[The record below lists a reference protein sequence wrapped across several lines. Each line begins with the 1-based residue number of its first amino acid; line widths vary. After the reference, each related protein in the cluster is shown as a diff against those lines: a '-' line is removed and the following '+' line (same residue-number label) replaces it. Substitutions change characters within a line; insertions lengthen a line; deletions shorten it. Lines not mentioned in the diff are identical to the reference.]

1 MSLSVRTLKHSFL
14 SSIFNNNYKNPIL
27 ILKCNQWYCQRSDR
41 YYCHLKKS
49 SSVTSLNNGINFVFT
64 TTHSFCSSNDK
75 TINDKSG
82 QKSDQNIDNN
92 NNNNNNRD
100 KSSFPKTS
108 IKEDIKGIQLLLI

>member
-14 SSIFNNNYKNPIL
+14 SPIL
-27 ILKCNQWYCQRSDR
+27 ILKSNEWYCQRSHR

-49 SSVTSLNNGINFVFT
+49 SFVKSLNNDINFLL

-75 TINDKSG
+75 TFNDKSG
-82 QKSDQNIDNN
+82 QKSDQKSDQNIGN